1 MRIDF
6 LMKVFEENAEKTAV
20 VWRHQKFSYAV
31 LFERVSNHLRELERL
46 EVASGSI
53 VGLEGDFSPSCI
65 ALFLALT
72 ERNCVIVP
80 HTNANHTGRERKD
93 EIAEVECYFRFD
105 EKDQVR
111 FERTNRKA
119 SHSYYQTIRQR
130 QVPGLVLFSSGTSG
144 DPKGAVHDF
153 TALLEKFQTRRKA
166 LVTLNFLLFDHWGGL
181 NTMLHTLSNGATI
194 VTVSDRSPE
203 GVCAL
208 IEETGAELLP
218 ATPTF
223 LNLLLLSGAYKTRN
237 LQSLKVISYGAEP
250 MLESTLRRLREVFP
264 HLTLQQT
271 YGLIEVG
278 VLRSKS
284 REDGS
289 LWVKLG
295 GEGYQMRVVDGILH
309 IKTKSTILG
318 YLNAEAPITEDGWF
332 ITGDAVHQEGEYFR
346 ILGRKSELINIGG
359 EKVYPVEVENCIQ
372 ALENISEVTVY
383 AEKNPIMGNILCA
396 KVRLTDYEDPKEVA
410 VRVKNHCQ
418 LKLARFKV
426 PVKVKVVDEVH
437 YGDRFK
443 KRRVGEL
450 GAETE
455 T

>member
-6 LMKVFEENAEKTAV
+6 LMKVFKENADKTAV
-20 VWRHQKFSYAV
+20 VWRQQKFSYSV
-31 LFERVSNHLRELERL
+31 LLEQVAKHLSELDRL
-46 EVASGSI
+46 EVTPGTV

-72 ERNCVIVP
+72 ERDCIIVP
-80 HTNANHTGRERKD
+80 HTNANQAGRGRKD

-105 EKDQVR
+105 EKDQVK
-111 FERTNRKA
+111 FERTERKGA
-119 SHSYYQTIRQR
+119 HSFYQIIRER
-130 QVPGLVLFSSGTSG
+130 HVPGLVLFSSGTSG

-166 LVTLNFLLFDHWGGL
+166 FVTLNFLLFDHWGGL

-208 IEETGAELLP
+208 IEETAAELLP

-264 HLTLQQT
+264 HLILQQT

-318 YLNAEAPITEDGWF
+318 YLNAPAPITEDGWF
-332 ITGDAVHQEGEYFR
+332 ITGDAVHQEGEYLR

-359 EKVYPVEVENCIQ
+359 EKVYPIEVESCIQ

-383 AEKNPIMGNILCA
+383 AEKNPIMGQILCA

-410 VRVKNHCQ
+410 VRIKSHCQ
-418 LKLARFKV
+418 QKLDRFKV
-426 PVKVKVVDEVH
+426 PVKIKVLEEVH

-443 KRRVGEL
+443 KSRVGTAGVDQEN
-450 GAETE
+450 
-455 T
+455 